1 MDVCPK
7 CSKGLIQLNMNGLNF
22 QCMLCK
28 YTWVKKNII
37 KCTCGKNTDLSN
49 GNIRSLR
56 MRKDGKVGWIEC
68 ESCGKY
74 LNKDE
79 AVTNVSEI

>member
-1 MDVCPK
+1 MDTCPK
-7 CSKGLIQLNMNGLNF
+7 CNTGLIQLNMTGLSF

-37 KCTCGKNTDLSN
+37 KCTCGKDTDLSN
-49 GNIRSLR
+49 GIIRSLR
-56 MRKDGKVGWIEC
+56 MVKDGKVGWIEC

-74 LNKDE
+74 LNRDE
-79 AVTNVSEI
+79 AVSIIEQI